1 MPPSLPVGGFH
12 RRELP
17 PPAVGFSSLKGK
29 QLFRAADAGG
39 GAECY
44 FRLAEAFRTQDEPAF
59 CGLGTLVTA
68 LNALEVDPGEVWK
81 GSWRWYAETM
91 LGCCLDLDEIKK
103 TGIPWEPWCCLAR
116 CQGLGVDALRAD
128 ESSIDA
134 FRTAVVA
141 ACKGDDRVLCV
152 AYSRQPLGAAEN
164 AAFVEHAF
172 SCDAF
177 SCYSIHN

>member
-81 GSWRWYAETM
+81 GSWRWYAETCWAAASTWTRSRRPGS
-91 LGCCLDLDEIKK
+91 LGSP
-103 TGIPWEPWCCLAR
+103 GAVSHAAR
-116 CQGLGVDALRAD
+116 G
-128 ESSIDA
+128 
-134 FRTAVVA
+134 
-141 ACKGDDRVLCV
+141 
-152 AYSRQPLGAAEN
+152 
-164 AAFVEHAF
+164 
-172 SCDAF
+172 
-177 SCYSIHN
+177 